1 MIQLFIIIALA
12 FSKPLNPK
20 KVIYA
25 INCGAPSNYKSPSG
39 IQYEKD
45 IQTDPETVV
54 ADYSLNSEVA
64 SQQIKYTREP
74 EIYLT
79 ERHAYKT
86 FSYQI
91 PLQKE
96 GTYTLILK
104 FAEMYFDTKGKRVF
118 HIKFGQQ
125 RVVEKLDV
133 VAKVGK
139 FASND
144 EYIEFEYVAGQVFH
158 NNVLCVDAVQ
168 EGKLQVNLEKTK
180 FDNPYI
186 HGIVLYA
193 GGISETD
200 YEEYQYMKE
209 NWEKVIN
216 EEKVKEEL
224 ERQKKSEAKVKR
236 KERVK
241 IRNDHLNELENE
253 FEVDDQS
260 QNVSAPVAKRGGL
273 RNLITSPIGT
283 AGLFIS
289 FFIGMQILKKLISAI
304 SNAKIKG
311 TEKEFTETKPK
322 QEKQVKEK
330 SESSEKKNKTKDTK
344 EKSKAKQQQQ

>member
-1 MIQLFIIIALA
+1 MIQLFIILALA

-20 KVIYA
+20 KVLYA

-54 ADYSLNSEVA
+54 ADYSLNSEVS

-74 EIYLT
+74 QIYLT

-118 HIKFGQQ
+118 HVKFGEQ
-125 RVVEKLDV
+125 RVIDKLDI

-139 FASND
+139 YASND
-144 EYIEFEYVAGQVFH
+144 EYIEFEYVAGQVFQ
-158 NNVLCVDAVQ
+158 NNTLCVGAVQ
-168 EGKLQVNLEKTK
+168 DGKLLVNLEKTK

-200 YEEYQYMKE
+200 YEEYQYMKD
-209 NWEKVIN
+209 NWEKILS
-216 EEKVKEEL
+216 EEKIKEEL

-236 KERVK
+236 KEKVK
-241 IRNDHLNELENE
+241 FRNDHLNELENE

-260 QNVSAPVAKRGGL
+260 QSTTAPQTKRAGL
-273 RNLITSPIGT
+273 RTLITSPLGT
-283 AGLFIS
+283 AGLYIS
-289 FFIGMQILKKLISAI
+289 FFFGMSIFTKIISKI
-304 SNAKIKG
+304 SKAKIKVS
-311 TEKEFTETKPK
+311 EKDIPETKPK
-322 QEKQVKEK
+322 QEKQTKEK
-330 SESSEKKNKTKDTK
+330 SDSGEKKNKTKESK
-344 EKSKAKQQQQ
+344 EKSKDKQK

>member
-20 KVIYA
+20 KVLYA

-39 IQYEKD
+39 IQYDKD

-54 ADYSLNSEVA
+54 ADYSLNSEVS

-118 HIKFGQQ
+118 HVKFGQQ
-125 RVVEKLDV
+125 RVIEKLDV

-144 EYIEFEYVAGQVFH
+144 EYIEFEYIAGQVFH

-168 EGKLQVNLEKTK
+168 DGKLQMNLEKTK

-193 GGISETD
+193 GGINETD

-216 EEKVKEEL
+216 EEKIKEEV

-241 IRNDHLNELENE
+241 IRNDHLNEVENE
-253 FEVDDQS
+253 FEVDDQQ
-260 QNVSAPVAKRGGL
+260 QNTSTPVTKKGGL
-273 RNLITSPIGT
+273 RSLITSPIGT

-289 FFIGMQILKKLISAI
+289 LFVGMSILNKIMSAI

-311 TEKEFTETKPK
+311 IEKDIITESKPK
-322 QEKQVKEK
+322 QEKQPKEK
-330 SESSEKKNKTKDTK
+330 SDEKKNKPKDTK
-344 EKSKAKQQQQ
+344 EKSKAKQQ

>member
-1 MIQLFIIIALA
+1 MIQLFIILALA

-20 KVIYA
+20 KVLYA

-54 ADYSLNSEVA
+54 ADYSLNSEVS

-118 HIKFGQQ
+118 HVKFGSQ
-125 RVVEKLDV
+125 RVIEKLDI

-139 FASND
+139 YASND
-144 EYIEFEYVAGQVFH
+144 EYIEFEYIAGQVFH

-168 EGKLQVNLEKTK
+168 DGKLQVNLEKTK

-193 GGISETD
+193 GGIVETD

-209 NWEKVIN
+209 NWDKVIN
-216 EEKVKEEL
+216 EEKIKEEY

-241 IRNDHLNELENE
+241 IRNDHLNVVENE
-253 FEVDDQS
+253 FEFDDQS
-260 QNVSAPVAKRGGL
+260 LSTSVPVAKKVGL
-273 RNLITSPIGT
+273 KALITSPFGT

-289 FFIGMQILKKLISAI
+289 FFIGMSILNKIISTI

-311 TEKEFTETKPK
+311 IEKDITESKPK

-330 SESSEKKNKTKDTK
+330 NDTSDKKNKTKETK
-344 EKSKAKQQQQ
+344 DKSKAKQQ